1 MLRYQKSGQGTRIDT
16 RWVIEDRDL
25 GRMDKM
31 EEEFCEGAVEMEVT
45 QPSKQLLVKPVV
57 ILEHFE
63 EILAIHLLVFCVG
76 PAVTRLEI
84 GL

>member
-1 MLRYQKSGQGTRIDT
+1 MLRYQKSGQGTRVNT

-45 QPSKQLLVKPVV
+45 QPSKQLLV
-57 ILEHFE
+57 
-63 EILAIHLLVFCVG
+63 
-76 PAVTRLEI
+76 
-84 GL
+84 